1 MNTDRM
7 DTDRI
12 NTEDDSTTVLELL
25 QGGAPDPALTLSA
38 AGDLSDLLA
47 SLPTLP
53 SIPSF
58 LGTPQA
64 PALPNNAVDSM
75 LAGIS
80 VPALPGIENLFAPLF
95 ELGKSLGTGAF
106 AGIDPVGT
114 FNQASTLIDQAM
126 GLSKSA
132 VTEVGQTW
140 NSTGSDAA
148 TELSRSAQNSG
159 AELSERGTAISKTT
173 AAAAESV
180 QRGNAHLAAIAQSFA
195 TTVAAAAPIAW
206 TPPGQAMLLA
216 SAAEHMQA
224 AVAAVTQTRGEMLGH
239 TAAMNALARS
249 IPVPTPP
256 ISEALANLATPEP
269 IADAARQIA
278 QPPSASTASTP
289 QSPVSIN
296 SGDAPYSTH
305 PGADAVRTSAA
316 QAGAGLPTGV
326 DKLWGAGNPSTSLA
340 AGGSPSPGATASSGG
355 AWVGGNGASGAT
367 MRGAAGVAAVQPV
380 RVATPGLGATSA
392 AVGGGGMT
400 PGGMM
405 GAGPGGSRDDE
416 SSRTTPGYLVNAGD
430 ENSIVDDLPMVSPPV
445 LGAEDPDQYLFRDL

>member
-1 MNTDRM
+1 MNTDRVN
-7 DTDRI
+7 TDRV
-12 NTEDDSTTVLELL
+12 NTEVDSTTVLDLL
-25 QGGAPDPALTLSA
+25 QGGAPDPAMALSA
-38 AGDLSDLLA
+38 LGDLSDLLA

-53 SIPSF
+53 SMPSF
-58 LGTPQA
+58 LVSPQA

-75 LAGIS
+75 LAGIP
-80 VPALPGIENLFAPLF
+80 VPALPGIEDLFAPLI

-106 AGIDPVGT
+106 AGIDPAGI

-126 GLSKSA
+126 GLSESA
-132 VTEVGQTW
+132 VAEVGQTW

-195 TTVAAAAPIAW
+195 ATVAAAAPIAW
-206 TPPGQAMLLA
+206 TPPGQAMLIA

-239 TAAMNALARS
+239 TAAMNALAGS

-256 ISEALANLATPEP
+256 ISEALANLAAPEAF
-269 IADAARQIA
+269 ADAARRIT
-278 QPPSASTASTP
+278 QPLSASTASMS
-289 QSPVSIN
+289 QSPASIN
-296 SGDAPYSTH
+296 AGDARYSTH
-305 PGADAVRTSAA
+305 PGTDATRTSAA
-316 QAGAGLPTGV
+316 QAGAGLPAGV
-326 DKLWGAGNPSTSLA
+326 EKLWGAGNSSASLA

-355 AWVGGNGASGAT
+355 AWVGGNGASGGT

-380 RVATPGLGATSA
+380 PVATPGLGAISS
-392 AVGGGGMT
+392 AVGGGNMT
-400 PGGMM
+400 PSGMM
-405 GAGPGGSRDDE
+405 GGGPRGSRDDE

-430 ENSIVDDLPMVSPPV
+430 ENSMVDDLPMVSPPV

>member
-1 MNTDRM
+1 MNTDRV
-7 DTDRI
+7 
-12 NTEDDSTTVLELL
+12 NTEDESTTVLELL
-25 QGGAPDPALTLSA
+25 QGGAPDPALTLSVLE
-38 AGDLSDLLA
+38 DLSDLLA
-47 SLPTLP
+47 SLPSLP

-75 LAGIS
+75 LAGKP
-80 VPALPGIENLFAPLF
+80 VPALPGIEDLFAPLI
-95 ELGKSLGTGAF
+95 ELVRSLGTGAF
-106 AGIDPVGT
+106 PGIDPVGI

-132 VTEVGQTW
+132 VAEVGQTW

-173 AAAAESV
+173 VAAAESV
-180 QRGNAHLAAIAQSFA
+180 QRGNANLAAIAQSFA
-195 TTVAAAAPIAW
+195 TTVAAAAPIVW

-239 TAAMNALARS
+239 TAAMNALAGS

-256 ISEALANLATPEP
+256 ISEAIANLAGPET

-278 QPPSASTASTP
+278 QPLSASAASASQLSASTDA
-289 QSPVSIN
+289 
-296 SGDAPYSTH
+296 GDAPYSTH

-340 AGGSPSPGATASSGG
+340 AGGSPSPGATARSGG
-355 AWVGGNGASGAT
+355 AWVGGNGASGGM

-380 RVATPGLGATSA
+380 PAATPGLGATSA

-400 PGGMM
+400 PGGMTPGGMM
-405 GAGPGGSRDDE
+405 GSGSRDAE

-430 ENSIVDDLPMVSPPV
+430 ENSMVDDLPMVSPPV